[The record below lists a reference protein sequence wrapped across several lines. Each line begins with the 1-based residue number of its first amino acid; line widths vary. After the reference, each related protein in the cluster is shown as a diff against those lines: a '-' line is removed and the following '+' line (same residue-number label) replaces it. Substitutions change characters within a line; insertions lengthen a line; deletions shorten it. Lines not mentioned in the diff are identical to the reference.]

1 MIRRIKQFVQGLQS
15 VLGLP
20 NPPRILVYAAL
31 LLWMFAGFLLIGNP
45 WQLAL
50 LAGLINV
57 VICYLFL

>member
-1 MIRRIKQFVQGLQS
+1 MLRRIKQFAQGLQS
-15 VLGLP
+15 ALGLP
-20 NPPRILVYAAL
+20 NPPRILVFAAL
-31 LLWMFAGFLLIGNP
+31 LFWVFTGFLLIGNP

>member
-1 MIRRIKQFVQGLQS
+1 MLRRIKQFAQGLRS

-31 LLWMFAGFLLIGNP
+31 MLWMFAGFLLIGNP

-57 VICYLFL
+57 VVCHLFL

>member
-20 NPPRILVYAAL
+20 NPPQILACSAL
-31 LLWMFAGFLLIGNP
+31 LFLTSAGFLLIGNP

-57 VICYLFL
+57 VICHLFL